1 MNKNHQALGPPSG
14 EDNPHSKDRIT
25 KNIPDSGGEE
35 SGRPQRGRGGLRKE
49 GRKEYHSG
57 LSLPAP
63 SPAGGNWQ
71 GGAILAGFSLAK

>member
-57 LSLPAP
+57 SILTSPLPCW
-63 SPAGGNWQ
+63 GE
-71 GGAILAGFSLAK
+71 LAGRGHLGRLFFS